1 MFAIEVLLY
10 LLLGI
15 GFLVWF
21 FWEHPARRSRPS
33 IAEEMLADHHTIKQT
48 LDRYLGIAPPAPS
61 PAPEVVQEVV
71 PDTKTPEPLPQA
83 PPPKII
89 VVEKQAETRLFD
101 IRQMVIQH
109 LIWNRKY

>member
-1 MFAIEVLLY
+1 MFAVEILLY

-15 GFLVWF
+15 GVLVWI
-21 FWEHPARRSRPS
+21 FWEHPARHSRPS
-33 IAEEMLADHHTIKQT
+33 IAEEMLADHHTIQQT
-48 LDRYLGIAPPAPS
+48 LDRYLGVVPPAPS
-61 PAPEVVQEVV
+61 PTPEVVQEVV
-71 PDTKTPEPLPQA
+71 PDAKVPEPLPPA

-89 VVEKQAETRLFD
+89 VVEKQAETPLFD